1 MGSYNKMV
9 SYQEIYDLLRK
20 EKYSEQLQ
28 QLPDNFLKEVS
39 IYLNEKKSIVDK
51 DQGSLFSDTQKIT
64 RKQFENAVSLVNE
77 LLAVRGKKV
86 LNLSFTAAQTGVSK
100 RDTETLLNHEKE
112 LFENVVRKLEENKAA
127 VTRTL
132 EGEGEQ
138 EKDLKN
144 VLVRFKQSVPK
155 FLDLEGKEIGPF
167 NSGDVANI
175 PKEITQIL
183 LEEGKVSKIEE
194 ED

>member
-1 MGSYNKMV
+1 MV

-28 QLPDNFLKEVS
+28 QLPDNFLKEIS

-51 DQGSLFSDTQKIT
+51 DQGGLFSDTQKIT

-77 LLAVRGKKV
+77 LLAVREKKV

-100 RDTETLLNHEKE
+100 RDTETLLKHEKE
-112 LFENVVRKLEENKAA
+112 LFENVVRKLEENKVA
-127 VTRTL
+127 VTGIL
-132 EGEGEQ
+132 EGVEQ

-183 LEEGKVSKIEE
+183 LEEGKVSKIGE

>member
-1 MGSYNKMV
+1 MV